1 VIERPLN
8 ILQVSSADISGGAQ
22 RIAWNLYR
30 AYRERGFR
38 SYLAVGYK
46 QSRDLEV
53 LPISHEGA
61 SKGWARFW
69 WGAHSRLQAC
79 DGNGRCSRLARK
91 MASPRALLDTF
102 RGVEDFHCPGT
113 WNLLDLPPSRP
124 DILHCHNL
132 HIGYFDLRALP
143 WLSQKVPTV
152 LTLHDAWLL
161 SGHCAH
167 SFSCERWR
175 IGCGS
180 CPDLSIYPDIRRD
193 ATAFNWERKRQIFA
207 ESRVYVAAPSRWL
220 MNKVEESILNLAIV
234 ERKIIPNGVDLNLF
248 HPANKG
254 TIREDLK
261 IPSDGAVLLF
271 VANGIRGNLWKDFT
285 MLRSALE
292 RLSNRFRERK
302 LLLIALGEGNV
313 TERIGQAEI
322 RFVPYQHSPERVA
335 LYYQAADLYVHAAKV
350 DTFPNTI
357 LEALACGTP
366 VVATAVGGIPE
377 QVKGL
382 KDGNGSI
389 NTHSLD
395 EATGLL
401 VPPNDPEAFANSI
414 ERLLKDE
421 TLRKHLARNAADDA
435 RKRFDLKRQVEAY
448 LNWYCEIRIDQN

>member
-1 VIERPLN
+1 
-8 ILQVSSADISGGAQ
+8 
-22 RIAWNLYR
+22 
-30 AYRERGFR
+30 
-38 SYLAVGYK
+38 
-46 QSRDLEV
+46 
-53 LPISHEGA
+53 
-61 SKGWARFW
+61 
-69 WGAHSRLQAC
+69 
-79 DGNGRCSRLARK
+79 
-91 MASPRALLDTF
+91 MT
-102 RGVEDFHCPGT
+102 
-113 WNLLDLPPSRP
+113 
-124 DILHCHNL
+124 
-132 HIGYFDLRALP
+132 
-143 WLSQKVPTV
+143 
-152 LTLHDAWLL
+152 
-161 SGHCAH
+161 
-167 SFSCERWR
+167 
-175 IGCGS
+175 
-180 CPDLSIYPDIRRD
+180 
-193 ATAFNWERKRQIFA
+193 
-207 ESRVYVAAPSRWL
+207 
-220 MNKVEESILNLAIV
+220 KVEQSILSLAIV
-234 ERKIIPNGVDLNLF
+234 ERKIIPNGVDLYLF

-254 TIREDLK
+254 TIREGLK
-261 IPSDGAVLLF
+261 IESDGAVLLF
-271 VANGIRGNLWKDFT
+271 VANGVRGNLWKDFT
-285 MLRSALE
+285 TLRSALE

-414 ERLLKDE
+414 ERLLNDE